1 MFMIPFMLE
10 WGKFV
15 SETTSSKDT
24 FFGGKEIGNHKTMK
38 LYLLLLVTIL
48 SFDKLY
54 AQSNV
59 DWCNQLPPNVSKGGF
74 TVNNSNAVVRGCA
87 PFKVTVQNTSAI
99 SDKYIYDYKGG
110 DPTLPNSGYVLED
123 RKDNT
128 YLKQGTYRILQ
139 LGSGTSNTGGT
150 GSVACQ
156 TVEVYYAPNFTV
168 KACSGGKVQVTI
180 PVDSTTQRYDEFVIN
195 WGGGFTSKIP
205 KSATTMVTS
214 YPYPANTAAATISV
228 MGSVA
233 GQSLGCSKPAASVV
247 LSTTNLSAV
256 AIRKVTARADGLVDV
271 LVKGSQGATAEIQ
284 VNDGSGTFKNTGQ
297 LMTTNDTTT
306 ITVRDIDANK
316 NTYCFRLSANDGCDN
331 AAVISNEVCST
342 NLDVVA
348 QNRQNALSWKE
359 YPPSAGFQNYRITR
373 NGVNIGTALARTTNS
388 TIDSDVVCGQ
398 QYCYQIT
405 VTLTNGVESVSALR
419 CAKAISNETPSV
431 VRNAFATVL
440 EEEQRIE
447 IRADLPA
454 TGTTPNYKTIFLR
467 AENGSNDFKEVAIK
481 NNILTFKDETVDPAA
496 QSYCYKI
503 QYENACG
510 NRSEPTEPIC
520 SIRLYSKTNSTVDWT
535 PETPFLL
542 PVDRYDLEVIDEQ
555 GNIVAQ
561 EPLGKDIS
569 FDPNKY
575 NPDQQLF
582 RYRILAKTQNAT
594 RISYSNFYVFTR
606 DAIVFI
612 PDAFSPN
619 GDNVNEKFAPK
630 GQFMDKSRLI
640 VYNRWGQV
648 LFETANALD
657 GWDGMINGQPAVE
670 GTYVYRLEITD
681 SLGKNFVKTGTM
693 LLAR

>member
-15 SETTSSKDT
+15 SETTIGKDT
-24 FFGGKEIGNHKTMK
+24 FFGGKEIGNHKSMK
-38 LYLLLLVTIL
+38 LYLLLFLFLGIL
-48 SFDKLY
+48 QHGYGQNYCD
-54 AQSNV
+54 N
-59 DWCNQLPPNVSKGGF
+59 PPPQASKGGF
-74 TVNNSNAVVRGCA
+74 KVNNLDTEPIRVCA
-87 PFKVTVQNTSAI
+87 GSKITVQNTTALNVQ
-99 SDKYIYDYKGG
+99 YNYNYTGG
-110 DPTLPNSGYVLED
+110 DPKPADFTAIAD
-123 RKDNT
+123 FT
-128 YLKQGTYRILQ
+128 YLRQGSYRILQ
-139 LGSGTSNTGGT
+139 LGSNGA
-150 GSVACQ
+150 GSIACQ

-180 PVDSTTQRYDEFVIN
+180 PSDSSTQRYDEFIIN
-195 WGGGFTSKIP
+195 WGGNITSKLP
-205 KSATTMVTS
+205 KGATMVAS
-214 YPYPANTAAATISV
+214 FSYPANTAAATISV
-228 MGSVA
+228 VGSVA

-331 AAVISNEVCST
+331 AAVISNEVCSV

-373 NGVNIGTALARTTNS
+373 NNVNTATFLARTTNS
-388 TIDSDVVCGQ
+388 TIDRDVVCGQ

-419 CAKAISNETPSV
+419 CVKAISNETPSV
-431 VRNAFATVL
+431 VRNAFVTVL
-440 EEEQRIE
+440 EDEQKIE
-447 IRADLPA
+447 LRADLPA
-454 TGTTPNYKTIFLR
+454 AGITPNYKTIFLR

-481 NNILTFKDETVDPAA
+481 DNILTFKDETVDPAA

-510 NRSEPTEPIC
+510 NRSEPTEPMC
-520 SIRLYSKTNSTVDWT
+520 SIRLYSKTTSTVDWT

-606 DAIVFI
+606 NAIVFI

-619 GDNVNEKFAPK
+619 GDNVNDKFAPK

-657 GWDGMINGQPAVE
+657 GWDGMINGQPAIE